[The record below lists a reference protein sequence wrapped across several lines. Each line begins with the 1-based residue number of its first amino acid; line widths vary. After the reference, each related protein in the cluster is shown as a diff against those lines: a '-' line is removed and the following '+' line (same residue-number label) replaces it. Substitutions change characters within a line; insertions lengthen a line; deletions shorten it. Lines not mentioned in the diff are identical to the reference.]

1 MRPGAFCQLKELHMK
16 TFFAGAGL
24 AILALAACSPAPAPE
39 AAAPIVSTAQVPA
52 PGPIT
57 IASPAGDYAS
67 DPNHSSVEFKLQHLG
82 LSSYALKF
90 RTYDATVT
98 FDPGNISASKV
109 SAAIK
114 PGDILAGYPGD
125 YVASHKGTK
134 FTSWEDDLANSTNLL
149 DAKQFPAITFT
160 STSVEPS
167 GERSAKVTGDLTLKG
182 VTKPVTLDVT
192 FSGETA
198 SHPFSK
204 TPAIG
209 FSATGSFKR
218 SDFGF
223 DYLSGMIGDDVSVEI
238 EGDFIQKAPA

>member
-1 MRPGAFCQLKELHMK
+1 MK
-16 TFFAGAGL
+16 SLFAGASL
-24 AILALAACSPAPAPE
+24 PILALAACSPAPAPE
-39 AAAPIVSTAQVPA
+39 AAAPVAATAVVATPT
-52 PGPIT
+52 PVV

-67 DPNHSSVEFKLQHLG
+67 DPNHSSVEFKLQHLS

-90 RTYDATVT
+90 RTYDATVS
-98 FDPGNISASKV
+98 FDPTNIAASKV
-109 SAAIK
+109 TATIK
-114 PGDILAGYPGD
+114 PSDILAGYPGD
-125 YVASHKGTK
+125 YVANYPGTK
-134 FTSWEDDLANSTNLL
+134 FTSWEDDLANSSNFL
-149 DAKQFPAITFT
+149 DAKQFPAITFV

-204 TPAIG
+204 VPALG

-218 SDFGF
+218 SDFGL
-223 DYLSGMIGDDVSVEI
+223 DYLKSMVGDDVAVEI
-238 EGDFIQKAPA
+238 EGDFIQKVAPAPAQ